1 MTNSYLEISMDD
13 TNSYQ
18 SNSMGF
24 LLGCPFLSS
33 LIQIKMSKKY
43 LILNPLSIGYI
54 SDHEIPLAIGN
65 RCAIFIYKI
74 KYYNSWTTIH
84 GL

>member
-1 MTNSYLEISMDD
+1 MVVNY
-13 TNSYQ
+13 YY
-18 SNSMGF
+18 
-24 LLGCPFLSS
+24 
-33 LIQIKMSKKY
+33 KY
-43 LILNPLSIGYI
+43 MKGIHYI